1 MMQSPQLLPILYCL
15 TFEALS
21 PSLDESFFSTLGY
34 YKRKILF
41 PPFCHY
47 TEQKNFVCMILLD
60 DVINTYLV
68 VVPEAD
74 DEAIPKLGSA
84 PKFPALPPLLLYIV

>member
-1 MMQSPQLLPILYCL
+1 
-15 TFEALS
+15 
-21 PSLDESFFSTLGY
+21 
-34 YKRKILF
+34 
-41 PPFCHY
+41 
-47 TEQKNFVCMILLD
+47 MIFLD